1 MTASTLTPSDSAP
14 WHLWLIGI
22 LALLW
27 NGMGAFDYLMTQ
39 TRNASYMAGFTP
51 EQLDYF
57 YGLPKWSLA
66 TWAISVWSGVLAS
79 VLLLLRRRW
88 AKPVFA
94 VSLLAMLPTFVH
106 NYLLSKGYEI
116 MGGAAGLAFTLT
128 IVAVGIGLLIYSG
141 RMVKNQI
148 LR

>member
-1 MTASTLTPSDSAP
+1 MTASSLSASGKAP

-57 YGLPKWSLA
+57 YGLPKWSVA
-66 TWAISVWSGVLAS
+66 TWAISVWSAVLAS

-116 MGGAAGLAFTLT
+116 MGGAAALAFTLT
-128 IVAVGIGLLIYSG
+128 IVAVGVALLIYSS

>member
-14 WHLWLIGI
+14 WHLWLSGI

-39 TRNASYMAGFTP
+39 TRNASYMAGFAP

-88 AKPVFA
+88 AKPAFA

>member
-1 MTASTLTPSDSAP
+1 MTASTLSPADRAP

-39 TRNASYMAGFTP
+39 TRNATYMGGFTP

-57 YGLPKWSLA
+57 YGLPKWSVA
-66 TWAISVWSGVLAS
+66 TWAVSVWSGVLGS
-79 VLLLLRRRW
+79 VFLLLRRRW
-88 AKPVFA
+88 AQPVFA
-94 VSLLAMLPTFVH
+94 VSLLSMLPTFVY

-116 MGGAAGLAFTLT
+116 MGGAAGLAFTLA
-128 IVAVGIGLLIYSG
+128 IVAVGVGLLVYSS
-141 RMVKNQI
+141 RMKRNQI

>member
-39 TRNASYMAGFTP
+39 TRNASYMAGFAP

-88 AKPVFA
+88 AKPAFA